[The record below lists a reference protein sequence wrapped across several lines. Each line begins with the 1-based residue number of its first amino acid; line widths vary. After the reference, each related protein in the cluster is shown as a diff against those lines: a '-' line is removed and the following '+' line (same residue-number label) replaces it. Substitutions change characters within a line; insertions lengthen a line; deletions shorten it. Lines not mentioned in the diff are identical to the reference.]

1 LNRISLN
8 VWEKAK
14 FEATEMAR
22 FHIAAALATATVALL
37 TTFHLI
43 STLGLP
49 EFEFLQLRYD
59 YGQPSIVSSQ
69 QMPIE
74 PFPEAESVADPHT
87 QYLLGIGKA
96 DITGYRVPRPRSSD

>member
-1 LNRISLN
+1 
-8 VWEKAK
+8 
-14 FEATEMAR
+14 MAR

-37 TTFHLI
+37 TTFYLI

-49 EFEFLQLRYD
+49 ELEFLHMRYD

-69 QMPIE
+69 QMPIG
-74 PFPEAESVADPHT
+74 PFPKAKSVEDPHT

-96 DITGYRVPRPRSSD
+96 DITGYRAPGPRS

>member
-1 LNRISLN
+1 L
-8 VWEKAK
+8 EKVE

-22 FHIAAALATATVALL
+22 FHIAAALATATVSLL
-37 TTFHLI
+37 IIFYLI
-43 STLGLP
+43 SMLGIP
-49 EFEFLQLRYD
+49 ELEFLQLRYD

-74 PFPEAESVADPHT
+74 PFPDAESVQDPHTCT

>member
-1 LNRISLN
+1 LKRIGLD
-8 VWEKAK
+8 VCEKAK
-14 FEATEMAR
+14 IAAPEMAR
-22 FHIAAALATATVALL
+22 FHIAAALATAIVSLL
-37 TTFHLI
+37 TTFYLI

-49 EFEFLQLRYD
+49 ELGFLQLRYD

-74 PFPEAESVADPHT
+74 PFPEAESVTDPHT